1 MVMRSPLAPRIR
13 LTVQA
18 LVSVVAVSISTLV
31 CAESTPIGHVTEQ
44 ITPNGSMNWTTG
56 VATAT
61 GLGVPPR
68 NAVSPMQSKEMTR
81 TAAWT
86 VALANLLEVV
96 KGIRVDALTT
106 VQNHVT
112 TSTDIQTQVEGF
124 VHGAKVVSEQDLPTG
139 EVRTTVQMRV
149 VGPLSDKIV
158 KVEKEVTA
166 PAMPPSDQPEVSN
179 KKQPYTGL
187 VVDARGTGAQAAL
200 APRILSESGVT
211 IYGPDYPSKSIV
223 SGPAAEEPG
232 RIAWY
237 FADEAQAMK
246 HAKVTANP
254 LVIKALRSAGTS
266 QTDLVI
272 QDQMARRVQIP
283 PEHFRFLKEA
293 RVLILLDPK

>member
-1 MVMRSPLAPRIR
+1 MMRSPSAARIQ
-13 LTVQA
+13 LTIQA
-18 LVSVVAVSISTLV
+18 LCYVASLSFLTPAF
-31 CAESTPIGHVTEQ
+31 AEPTPVGHVTEQ

-81 TAAWT
+81 TAAWS

-96 KGIRVDALTT
+96 KGIRVDAHTT

-124 VHGAKVVSEQDLPTG
+124 VHGAKVVSEQELPTG
-139 EVRTTVQMRV
+139 EIKTTVQMRV
-149 VGPLSDKIV
+149 AGPLSDKIV
-158 KVEKEVTA
+158 KIEKEISA
-166 PAMPPSDQPEVSN
+166 PVMPPSSPPEVSN
-179 KKQPYTGL
+179 KKKPYTGL
-187 VVDARGTGAQAAL
+187 VIDARGTGAQAAL

-211 IYGPDYPSKSIV
+211 IYGPDYPSKTIV
-223 SGPAAEEPG
+223 SGPTAEEPG
-232 RIAWY
+232 RVAWY
-237 FADEAQAMK
+237 FSDEAQAMK
-246 HAKVTANP
+246 HAKVNANP
-254 LVIKALRSAGTS
+254 LVIKALRSAGAS

-272 QDQMARRVQIP
+272 EDQMARRVQIP

-293 RVLILLDPK
+293 RVLIVLDPK